1 MSCGL
6 ALAAALLATDPAA
19 VAAPPPATLA
29 EEPLYADIVS
39 RSRALKAVVDRWIAE
54 NAAAREGFAASD
66 EFVAFRA
73 SAAELAERDMAGHL
87 DLAAR
92 NTDGDLRCIL
102 RGLAEDLP
110 RRVADV
116 ETAADARARAEAL
129 SELAYL
135 LNDNV
140 EVVIAPPQ
148 PDSVPVTPVTPATAP
163 AAAPR

>member
-6 ALAAALLATDPAA
+6 ALAAALLAADPGAVALAPAA
-19 VAAPPPATLA
+19 PPATLA
-29 EEPLYADIVS
+29 EEPLYADIVA

-54 NAAAREGFAASD
+54 NAAAREGFAAGED
-66 EFVAFRA
+66 FAAFRHA
-73 SAAELAERDMAGHL
+73 AAELAERDMAGHR
-87 DLAAR
+87 DLMAR

-110 RRVADV
+110 RRVADL
-116 ETAADARARAEAL
+116 EAATDPRARAEAL

-140 EVVIAPPQ
+140 EVVTAPPR
-148 PDSVPVTPVTPATAP
+148 PDSAPVTPV
-163 AAAPR
+163 AAAS